1 MTVESHPVPDAYDLH
16 VGARIRQQRKYAA
29 LSLPKLADM
38 IGVTYQQ
45 LQRYENASNR
55 VAASTLV
62 RLARALDV
70 PVSYFFA
77 GIEGLRT

>member
-1 MTVESHPVPDAYDLH
+1 ML
-16 VGARIRQQRKYAA
+16 VGANIKARRKYAA
-29 LSLPKLADM
+29 MSMPKLAEA

-45 LQRYENASNR
+45 LQRYENGSNR

-70 PVSYFFA
+70 PVRAFFE
-77 GIEGLRT
+77 GIEGVKP